1 MFSRLL
7 SSVENEEDETQV
19 RVPHRCTGGEAPYM
33 AQKMV
38 GSCPFLGSS
47 QLL

>member
-7 SSVENEEDETQV
+7 SSVENEEEETQV
-19 RVPHRCTGGEAPYM
+19 RVPHRCTGGEAPFM

-38 GSCPFLGSS
+38 GSCPSSGSS
-47 QLL
+47 RLL